1 MKKTIFNLT
10 IVLFLVL
17 CILPSAGMLLFGP
30 SSAAA
35 NEILASAP
43 RVQKRDGSFNTQ
55 VLNDTADYI
64 ADRFA
69 LRQQCVTAWARLHAA
84 VFHSSAE
91 EQVLLGR
98 DDWLFYTATLD
109 DYAGQHLSGE
119 ELDRIVENLYAIQNY
134 VESQGAQ
141 FVFTVAP
148 NKNSLYPAYMS
159 SRFSENHAQSNI
171 SLLRPLLQEAGVH
184 YVDLFSLYADQELRY
199 YRTDSHWT
207 AEGAAMAADRLLSAM
222 GRRSSYAAGP
232 FVENGTHSGDL
243 FEMLYPAA
251 VDRETRIDYAGSL
264 SYLTRSDPKD
274 GNAITIETDRS
285 GVDGRLLCWR
295 DSFGIALYPYLADSF
310 GQALFSR
317 SANYDFTSCDLQD
330 CDVVLIEIV
339 ERNLPQL
346 AADCAV
352 FPTD

>member
-1 MKKTIFNLT
+1 MKKTISNLT

-17 CILPSAGMLLFGP
+17 CIFPSAGMLLFGE
-30 SSAAA
+30 SGAAA
-35 NEILASAP
+35 NEILASSP
-43 RVQKRDGSFNTQ
+43 RLHNRDGSFNAQ
-55 VLNDTADYI
+55 VLNDTGDYI

-69 LRQQCVTAWARLHAA
+69 LRQQYVTAWAKLHAA
-84 VFHSSAE
+84 LFHSSAE
-91 EQVLLGR
+91 EQVLLGQ

-109 DYAGQHLSGE
+109 DYAGQHLNE
-119 ELDRIVENLYAIQNY
+119 DELDRIAENLSAIQNY
-134 VESQGAQ
+134 VESQGAR

-148 NKNSLYPAYMS
+148 NKNSLYPQFMS
-159 SRFSENHAQSNI
+159 NRFPNDHAQSNI
-171 SLLRPLLQEAGVH
+171 SMLTPRLQEAGVH
-184 YVDLFSLYADQELRY
+184 YTDLFSLYADEDLRY

-222 GRRSSYAAGP
+222 GRSSSYASGP

-251 VDRETRIDYAGSL
+251 ADREPQLDYAGSL
-264 SYLTRSDPKD
+264 RYLTRADPKD

-285 GVDGRLLCWR
+285 GAEGRLLCWR
-295 DSFGIALYPYLADSF
+295 DSFGIALYPYLADNF
-310 GQALFSR
+310 EQALFSR
-317 SANYDFTSCDLQD
+317 SAVYDFTRYDLQD
-330 CDVVLIEIV
+330 YDVVLIEIV

-346 AADCAV
+346 ADDCAV